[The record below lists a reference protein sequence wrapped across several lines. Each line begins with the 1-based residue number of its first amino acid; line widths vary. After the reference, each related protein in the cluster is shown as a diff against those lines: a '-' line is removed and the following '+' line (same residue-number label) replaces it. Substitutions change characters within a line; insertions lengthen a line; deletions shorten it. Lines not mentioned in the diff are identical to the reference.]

1 MMSLILM
8 LLLGAGPLAS
18 ASDHDHQ
25 HQAAEEGGHGA
36 DEEGLALS
44 AEATARFGIEVK
56 ELKGPGPW
64 LLPSSAALQTGVE
77 DNLFRRR
84 NGRYARVDYTAK
96 PAGAGGISVTSPEL
110 RAGDAVVTRGQGF
123 LRIAEI
129 SAAGGEAPG
138 HHH

>member
-64 LLPSSAALQTGVE
+64 LLPSSAALKTISFAAETG
-77 DNLFRRR
+77 
-84 NGRYARVDYTAK
+84 AT
-96 PAGAGGISVTSPEL
+96 PALTIRPSPP
-110 RAGDAVVTRGQGF
+110 AP
-123 LRIAEI
+123 AEF
-129 SAAGGEAPG
+129 P
-138 HHH
+138 